1 MHTRTL
7 GRDLRVSAIGLG
19 AMGMS
24 QSYGPNPG
32 DRSDMIAV
40 LRGAVDLGVT
50 FFDTAEVY
58 GPYVNEELVG
68 EALAPVRDQHVAL
81 KSVHMDRRNR
91 HLRSTGRQALELPG
105 VGTGETR
112 SRDAVGTVDKDFLD
126 DVAAIGKR
134 AVERLHIAAPLR
146 KPNPRRAADLDD
158 HPRRHHLLEPRPF
171 LPVQRLVQA
180 LH

>member
-32 DRSDMIAV
+32 DRSEMIAV
-40 LRGAVDLGVT
+40 LRGAVDRGVT

-68 EALAPVRDQHVAL
+68 EALAPLRDQVVIATKFGFHIEDGAPAGLDSRPEQIRAVATASL
-81 KSVHMDRRNR
+81 KR
-91 HLRSTGRQALELPG
+91 LG
-105 VGTGETR
+105 
-112 SRDAVGTVDKDFLD
+112 
-126 DVAAIGKR
+126 
-134 AVERLHIAAPLR
+134 VERLDLFYQHSVDPQVPIEDVRHRGRTRTGGQGPLLR
-146 KPNPRRAADLDD
+146 ALRGHERPSGRPRGNRIQCA
-158 HPRRHHLLEPRPF
+158 RRQPGWGGK
-171 LPVQRLVQA
+171 A
-180 LH
+180 